1 MHFQGQVTIHAKFD
15 EDIYLPVDA
24 EFYFFYDGSLK
35 RHIMFAE
42 RVSDST
48 LQPIAPGEP

>member
-1 MHFQGQVTIHAKFD
+1 MHFQGQVTVHAKFD

-35 RHIMFAE
+35 RPVTFAGW
-42 RVSDST
+42 VSEST
-48 LQPIAPGEP
+48 LQPIAPGES